1 MGAAPERDA
10 AGTRPPAR
18 RAGAHRA
25 LVLQL
30 LLIVAGSGAFGF
42 ALVPLYSVLC
52 KVWDTG
58 SRWYGTQTASAAVV
72 ERPVED
78 RVVTV
83 EFVAN
88 VARAGDWEFT
98 PHVTSMRVHPGKL
111 YSTTFFARNLTGGPV
126 VAQAIPSIA
135 PGSVARYFRK
145 TECFC
150 FRPQPFATGEGRDMA
165 LRFIVDADLP
175 PDVDRVTLAYS
186 FFDQPQT
193 VAAR

>member
-1 MGAAPERDA
+1 MSETPDTERAA
-10 AGTRPPAR
+10 TPAR
-18 RAGAHRA
+18 TRRANRA
-25 LVLQL
+25 LVTRL
-30 LLIVAGSGAFGF
+30 VAFTAGSFAFGF

-58 SRWYGTQTASAAVV
+58 SRWYGTQTAAAAVV
-72 ERPVED
+72 EHPVTD
-78 RVVTV
+78 RLVTV
-83 EFVAN
+83 EFIAN
-88 VARAGDWEFT
+88 IPRAGDWEFH
-98 PHVTSMRVHPGKL
+98 PQVNSMQVHPGKL
-111 YSTTFFARNLTGGPV
+111 YETTFYARNMTGAAV

-150 FRPQPFATGEGRDMA
+150 FRPQSFATGEGRDMP
-165 LRFIVDADLP
+165 LRFIIDPELP

-186 FFDQPQT
+186 FFDRPQT